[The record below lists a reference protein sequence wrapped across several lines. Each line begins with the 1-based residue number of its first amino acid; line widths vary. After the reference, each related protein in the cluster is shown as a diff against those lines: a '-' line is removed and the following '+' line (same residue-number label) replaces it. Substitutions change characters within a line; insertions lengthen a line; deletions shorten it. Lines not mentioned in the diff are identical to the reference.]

1 VKRNKVFLI
10 VAAVAFGVFVL
21 VALRAPSEVAI
32 PQPLLKS
39 ESKEI
44 ILELNESISHVE
56 NPELYLKNIND
67 AEKALDVYLKNI
79 SDEGFI
85 SSVEEVI
92 ETHKD
97 AHKLWQLADFKGYP
111 HGFLI
116 ENEAERNRFNEKYK
130 LDSLSNS
137 KLVSWDGALAKIWE
151 VARNTAGNFAENIQ

>member
-1 VKRNKVFLI
+1 MSKKLLI
-10 VAAVAFGVFVL
+10 VATVAFGIFVL
-21 VALRAPSEVAI
+21 VALKSPTEVAM
-32 PQPLLKS
+32 PQPVLKS
-39 ESKEI
+39 KSKDI
-44 ILELNESISHVE
+44 TLKLNESISHVE
-56 NPELYLKNIND
+56 NPESYLKNIND

-97 AHKLWQLADFKGYP
+97 AHKLWQLAASKDYP

-116 ENEAERNRFNEKYK
+116 EDEAERNRFMENYK

-137 KLVSWDGALAKIWE
+137 KLVRWEGALAKIWK
-151 VARNTAGNFAENIQ
+151 VARNTAGNYAANIQ